1 MKLLST
7 RKTVL
12 IVLVVAL
19 CSFAL
24 GAFGESKVQ
33 RTQADVYHD
42 LEIFASILEKI
53 QSYYVDDVD
62 SHELMQ
68 KAIAGMLEDLDP
80 HTQFLDGLDYEDL
93 MVSTKGQFG
102 GLGIYISFRDNYP
115 TVIRPMDD
123 TPGDRAGLRAGD
135 RIVEI
140 EGNATEGWRTDKAV
154 GFLRGEPGSPVTFRV
169 ERPGRDDLMDFTIV
183 REIINVKSVPYS
195 GMFDDDT
202 GYIKVNSFAKRTGD
216 EIREALEGLEAQG
229 MKGLV
234 LDFRSNP
241 GGLLQS
247 ATEISEMFL
256 GKDKLLVYTKGRM
269 PNSSRKYYSGNRKT
283 HGGYPIVILINGH
296 SASASEIFA
305 GAMQDWDQALVVGQT
320 SFGKGTVQTVFNLSE
335 TEAIKLTTA
344 KYYTPSGRSIHKD
357 RRRDTEEA
365 DDEEP
370 LPEETND
377 GGVDSTPEMNDLET
391 NDNAEVPAEDAEIY
405 YTASGRIVY
414 GGGGITPD
422 LVMAPEYYTDLQRR
436 LEANA
441 FAFSFAVDAFGDR
454 EVSEE
459 FETSDDVLDEFYAY
473 IEGKEFEYTEEEL
486 TEENVDYIRTM
497 IAREVVNN
505 KYGRKAMYR
514 VLLQSDKEFQ
524 KVLSMMKEA
533 PTLQELFVYA
543 EEQKAIK
550 KASND

>member
-1 MKLLST
+1 VKLLST